1 MRIDAMNKVSQ
12 VYKSNSTQSIAKAKD
27 RSFGDTLEIS
37 QMGKDYQIAKQAVA
51 KAADIREDKVNDIK
65 QRIEAG
71 TYNIS
76 SEDLADKLLEQYF
89 S

>member
-1 MRIDAMNKVSQ
+1 MRIDAMNKISQ
-12 VYKSNSTQSIAKAKD
+12 VYKSNSTKNIAKAKD
-27 RSFGDTLEIS
+27 RSFADTLEIS
-37 QMGKDYQIAKQAVA
+37 QLGKDYQIAKQAVA

-71 TYNIS
+71 TYNTS

-89 S
+89 N